1 LIRIPLEENLNAEIV
16 TTGTE
21 LLLGVITDTN
31 STYIAR
37 QFRDIGLNLYYITSA
52 GDNQERVANVLD
64 AALDRSDV
72 IITTGGLGPTVDDI
86 TREAVA
92 QATNRDLV
100 YDDGLAQS
108 IEAFFQQRGYTM
120 SENNRRQA
128 RIPEGAIPIENPV
141 GTAPCY
147 IVEDRRG
154 IIISLPGVPRE
165 MKYLMEHTVLPYLRE
180 KLDLRQI
187 IKARTLHTCG
197 IGESSLDHQISDL
210 ETSANPT
217 IGLAAHPGQSDIRIT
232 AKADSE
238 AEADAMI
245 AEMEARVRE
254 RVDAVIYGVDDET
267 LQSVVIRLLRE
278 RGLSIA
284 VAEVNVGGLLS
295 GWLDDADPQ
304 GQTFHGGWVL
314 SKQHR
319 WTRGQDSTLP
329 KDIRQEGIRLATE
342 VCTVIGADVGLAAI
356 NAGPENTFMVAVWE
370 DVIRDRT
377 MRFRGYDAHSQNWI
391 ASMSLD
397 LVRRIC
403 LDIPN

>member
-1 LIRIPLEENLNAEIV
+1 MNAEIV

-21 LLLGVITDTN
+21 LLLGVISDTN

-37 QFRDIGLNLYYITSA
+37 QFRDIGLDLYYITSA
-52 GDNQERVANVLD
+52 GDNQERVARVLD

-72 IITTGGLGPTVDDI
+72 IVTTGGLGPTVDDI

-92 QATNRDLV
+92 QAMGRELV
-100 YDDGLAQS
+100 YDEGLARS

-141 GTAPCY
+141 GTAPCF
-147 IVEDRRG
+147 IVEDQRG
-154 IIISLPGVPRE
+154 IVISLPGVPRE

-180 KLDLRQI
+180 KLGLSQI
-187 IKARTLHTCG
+187 IKARTLHTCA
-197 IGESSLDHQISDL
+197 IGESALDFQIADL

-232 AKADSE
+232 AKAASE

-245 AEMEARVRE
+245 AGLEARIRE
-254 RVDAVIYGVDDET
+254 RVGLVIFGVDDET

-284 VAEVNVGGLLS
+284 VAEVNVGGLIA
-295 GWLDDADPQ
+295 GWLDDADPE

-314 SKQHR
+314 SRQHR
-319 WTRGQDSTLP
+319 WTRGQDNTPS
-329 KDIRQEGIRLATE
+329 KDIRQEGMRLATE
-342 VCTVIGADVGLAAI
+342 ICTIVGADVGLAAV
-356 NAGPENTFMVAVWE
+356 NAGPESAYMVAVSE

-377 MRFRGYDAHSQNWI
+377 IRFRGSDPDSQRWV

-403 LDIPN
+403 LNIPEEA